1 MKKEDLFKETLKK
14 ARDGNLY
21 NYDQWLMENGIQPN
35 RLNIDIVNHFFGTN
49 PELMINNE
57 QEIEVIAKYIGFFL
71 RNRNQLY
78 HIPIIGVKGS
88 GKTLLTYV
96 IRHFLGTSGI
106 GCNYLCENAPELE
119 KKFQKQSAISKGI
132 EILLI
137 DQCNDVKNIV
147 KVIEKRVETNA
158 NAHALY
164 LTFWTPESWMINKL
178 EIEETLPISKELCLS
193 TIKKEDICIFIKRVF
208 FAMSHGKSEENPYP
222 DFFDL
227 NLLKDNEFIS
237 KIKDCTRGIPLIIIK
252 LIIECFEQT
261 FLKKKEVLDL
271 EVVNLSLDNLGLCK
285 LSNNMDE
292 LSAQHL
298 KILEIILLENYKKG
312 ARPIELVE
320 KYKLDKSTISYHL
333 NVLKDKGIL
342 DKEKIGKSSH
352 YKIKENL
359 IPFIQLKLMEGI
371 SIK

>member
-21 NYDQWLMENGIQPN
+21 NYDQWLMKNGIKPE
-35 RLNIDIVNHFFGTN
+35 RLNIDIFNIFFGTYT
-49 PELMINNE
+49 ELMINNE
-57 QEIEVIAKYIGFFL
+57 KEIEVIAKYIGFFL

-88 GKTLLTYV
+88 GKTLLMIV
-96 IRHFLGTSGI
+96 IRRFLATSGT

-119 KKFQKQSAISKGI
+119 RKFQKQSAIAI
-132 EILLI
+132 ENDILLI
-137 DQCNDVKNIV
+137 DQCNEAKNIV
-147 KVIEKRVETNA
+147 KVIEKRVETNG
-158 NAHALY
+158 NALY
-164 LTFWTPESWMINKL
+164 LTFWTPESWMNNKL
-178 EIEETLPISKELCLS
+178 EIEETLPISKELYLS
-193 TIKKEDICIFIKRVF
+193 TIKKEDISTFIERVF
-208 FAMSHGKSEENPYP
+208 YAMSHSRSEENPYP
-222 DFFDL
+222 DFFDP
-227 NLLKDNEFIS
+227 NLLKENEFIS
-237 KIKDCTRGIPLIIIK
+237 KIKDCTWGIPLIIIK

-285 LSNNMDE
+285 LSNDMDE

-298 KILEIILLENYKKG
+298 KILEIILLENSKKG

-320 KYKLDKSTISYHL
+320 KYKQDKSTISYHL

-352 YKIKENL
+352 YIIKENL